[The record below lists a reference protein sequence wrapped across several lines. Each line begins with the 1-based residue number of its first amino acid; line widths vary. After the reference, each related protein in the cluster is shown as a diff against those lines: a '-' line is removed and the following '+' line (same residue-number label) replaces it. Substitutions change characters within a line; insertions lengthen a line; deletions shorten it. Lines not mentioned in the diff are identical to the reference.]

1 MTVPKH
7 SFFGS
12 VRFNSSILAGTGLL
26 SLGILTLT
34 PGWENEIKERT
45 EKALKSKWISEL

>member
-12 VRFNSSILAGTGLL
+12 VRFNSSILAGTGLVN
-26 SLGILTLT
+26 LGILTLT
-34 PGWENEIKERT
+34 PGWENEIKEST
-45 EKALKSKWISEL
+45 EKSFEIEVDQ